1 MKTLTI
7 VICNFNHE
15 RYLGEAVASALAQDY
30 PATSVLVIDDGF
42 TDRSVDI
49 IASFGSRVQAV
60 FKANGGQVSAYN
72 LAIEL
77 VSSDYAIFLDAD
89 DVLYPNAVSEV
100 VRAFEAGE
108 YAKVQ
113 FRLDVIAAQGERTG
127 SHVPHSDPPADCA
140 RLLRRGWLYPS
151 PPASGNAYCLRAL
164 RRVFPVPESKDTRY
178 GADFYAIYGVALVG
192 NVLPIAS
199 ALGGYR
205 IHHEAVPQDGKP
217 ATGTPRL
224 WFANSEDVHKAPKA
238 FSQRWSILQALARAR
253 LGEELPPAFHDFS
266 FEKAYFCLR
275 VHRASLAS
283 RWRWL
288 ALESRS
294 YLHSI
299 VANPFWGVG
308 QKLGALALTSLCLL
322 PSATLSDFAITYI
335 ANPLA
340 RRPGGGR
347 QRHAGARER
356 AAPGRN
362 QEGR

>member
-30 PATSVLVIDDGF
+30 PATSVLVIDDGS

-127 SHVPHSDPPADCA
+127 SRLCPLVAA
-140 RLLRRGWLYPS
+140 RL
-151 PPASGNAYCLRAL
+151 AL
-164 RRVFPVPESKDTRY
+164 S
-178 GADFYAIYGVALVG
+178 VAACVG
-192 NVLPIAS
+192 QCILSAGAS
-199 ALGGYR
+199 ARLPRSGVEGY
-205 IHHEAVPQDGKP
+205 A
-217 ATGTPRL
+217 L
-224 WFANSEDVHKAPKA
+224 W
-238 FSQRWSILQALARAR
+238 R
-253 LGEELPPAFHDFS
+253 
-266 FEKAYFCLR
+266 
-275 VHRASLAS
+275 
-283 RWRWL
+283 
-288 ALESRS
+288 
-294 YLHSI
+294 
-299 VANPFWGVG
+299 
-308 QKLGALALTSLCLL
+308 
-322 PSATLSDFAITYI
+322 
-335 ANPLA
+335 
-340 RRPGGGR
+340 
-347 QRHAGARER
+347 
-356 AAPGRN
+356 
-362 QEGR
+362 

>member
-30 PATSVLVIDDGF
+30 PATSVLVIDDGS

-192 NVLPIAS
+192 NVLPIAVIGFTMRPCRKTVSRQRVRRACGLRTRKMCTRRQKRFPS
-199 ALGGYR
+199 AGASCKRLR
-205 IHHEAVPQDGKP
+205 VPVSGRNCRRHFMTSRLRRP
-217 ATGTPRL
+217 ISACECIGRL
-224 WFANSEDVHKAPKA
+224 WPAAGAGWRWNRAATFTRSSPTLSGVSVRNS
-238 FSQRWSILQALARAR
+238 AR
-253 LGEELPPAFHDFS
+253 LH
-266 FEKAYFCLR
+266 
-275 VHRASLAS
+275 
-283 RWRWL
+283 
-288 ALESRS
+288 
-294 YLHSI
+294 
-299 VANPFWGVG
+299 
-308 QKLGALALTSLCLL
+308 
-322 PSATLSDFAITYI
+322 
-335 ANPLA
+335 
-340 RRPGGGR
+340 
-347 QRHAGARER
+347 
-356 AAPGRN
+356 
-362 QEGR
+362 